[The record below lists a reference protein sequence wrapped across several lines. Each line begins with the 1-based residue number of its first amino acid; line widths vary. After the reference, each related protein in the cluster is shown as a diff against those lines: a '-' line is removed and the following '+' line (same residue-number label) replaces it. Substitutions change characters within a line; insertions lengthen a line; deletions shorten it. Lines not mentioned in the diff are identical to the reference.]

1 MLGLRDFTESVIR
14 KIFPQPESALVAGVL
29 LGRDNDLPPE
39 LVSAYQATGTAHI
52 FAVSGFNIA
61 IMAGVFSAVFRRL
74 FSKWKAALAAILG
87 IIFYTLLVGGSA
99 SVVRAAIM
107 GSLGIVAELIGRR
120 SSGVTSLA
128 FTAAVMCL
136 FSPQLPWDVSFQLTF
151 MATLGLMLFATPLEH
166 GLERMLAKRLT
177 SEKARQ
183 WAEPIAEYFLFT
195 LAAQA
200 MTLPVI
206 VYHFHRLSITSVLA
220 NPLVLPAQPLLMVLS
235 LIATLL
241 GMIWIPLGK
250 LFAYIA
256 WALAAWTNRVVAWI
270 AGWGGN
276 MSFSSVSVWSV
287 IAIYLLIFLL
297 VISYKR
303 WKEQVT
309 LTAGLIAGGL
319 VTLVIWQGVLARPD
333 GRLHVTIL
341 GIQDEAALLLETP
354 RGSRILINSVP
365 SSEALGSA
373 LDPRL
378 SIFDHRLQAVILTN
392 ASAVSLNALASV
404 LQDLPVNAVYWSQ
417 SIGDSDAA
425 LSLQTYLALSN
436 IPLPPLQFGDRLQ
449 LDDGVLLTALSSGD
463 TRTSFKLQY
472 ANFNLLM
479 PAGEPPSSVSRNEI
493 SGVNVILLGNN
504 DLDSAAPEEW
514 NALGATIF
522 WIEPR
527 NSSPDEHWISLA
539 QKDWLEISTDGQ
551 GIWITSK

>member
-1 MLGLRDFTESVIR
+1 VVLCTFFIGALRLPALPSEFQPNQIEYYLNQKTTIAGNIASSPERTESSQSFLLTDIQIMDTSGKTMPVKGKVLVQTVLSYDLTCGDRLELTGNLNPAGGTSSEYQAYLKNRGISGELYYPRLVLSRKSSGRSFSAWMLGLRDFTESVIR

-206 VYHFHRLSITSVLA
+206 VYHFHRPVHHFSACQSA
-220 NPLVLPAQPLLMVLS
+220 GAARPALLMVLS

-241 GMIWIPLGK
+241 G
-250 LFAYIA
+250 
-256 WALAAWTNRVVAWI
+256 
-270 AGWGGN
+270 
-276 MSFSSVSVWSV
+276 
-287 IAIYLLIFLL
+287 
-297 VISYKR
+297 
-303 WKEQVT
+303 
-309 LTAGLIAGGL
+309 
-319 VTLVIWQGVLARPD
+319 
-333 GRLHVTIL
+333 
-341 GIQDEAALLLETP
+341 
-354 RGSRILINSVP
+354 
-365 SSEALGSA
+365 
-373 LDPRL
+373 
-378 SIFDHRLQAVILTN
+378 
-392 ASAVSLNALASV
+392 
-404 LQDLPVNAVYWSQ
+404 
-417 SIGDSDAA
+417 
-425 LSLQTYLALSN
+425 
-436 IPLPPLQFGDRLQ
+436 
-449 LDDGVLLTALSSGD
+449 
-463 TRTSFKLQY
+463 
-472 ANFNLLM
+472 
-479 PAGEPPSSVSRNEI
+479 
-493 SGVNVILLGNN
+493 
-504 DLDSAAPEEW
+504 
-514 NALGATIF
+514 
-522 WIEPR
+522 
-527 NSSPDEHWISLA
+527 
-539 QKDWLEISTDGQ
+539 
-551 GIWITSK
+551 